1 MVPRI
6 ERRLAPATSIK
17 AILFA
22 NVAAIVVA
30 LVIGGLLFLPF
41 RVSPLSAYADLVGE
55 AFFSRRGFGYTLVEA
70 TPLILVGLGT
80 IFAWRTGFAYLGFQG
95 CLSLGAIAA
104 AWLALRVGVGKPL
117 GNMALVCFLP
127 IVLMV
132 AFAAGSVWSGLV
144 GFARARFGGTE
155 VLVSLM
161 TNYVAA
167 LLVQYL
173 VSGPMRASGDLPQT
187 ALMPRSTWLPHFSGD
202 SPANI
207 GIFVA
212 LACAGAVWI
221 LLRHTV
227 AGYEMMVT
235 GLNPRAARFGGIDV
249 GRRTMLASAVCG
261 GLAALAGPIEIL
273 GNQHRL
279 LDGVGEG
286 LGFIGIVAALLG
298 KLTVGGTVIA
308 SVLYGGL
315 TVGGN
320 AMQRHSGL
328 PSSVVLVVQALIVLL
343 VLASDLIL
351 RYRVVWGRRSQLA
364 ARAG

>member
-1 MVPRI
+1 MTLRI
-6 ERRLAPATSIK
+6 ERRLAPATSLR
-17 AILFA
+17 AILLSNA
-22 NVAAIVVA
+22 VAVAAA
-30 LVIGGLLFLPF
+30 LIAGGLLFLPF
-41 RVSPLSAYADLVGE
+41 HISPFSAYADLVGE
-55 AFFSRRGFGYTLVEA
+55 AFLNRRGFGYTLIEA

-95 CLSLGAIAA
+95 CLAVGAIAG
-104 AWLALRVGVGKPL
+104 AWLALQVGPGRL
-117 GNMALVCFLP
+117 FGDIALASFLP
-127 IVLMV
+127 IALLGS
-132 AFAAGSVWSGLV
+132 FAAGCLWSGLV

-161 TNYVAA
+161 MNYVAA

-173 VSGPMRASGDLPQT
+173 VGGPMRAPGDLPQT
-187 ALMPRSTWLPHFSGD
+187 ALMPRSTWLPYIAVD
-202 SPANI
+202 SRANI

-212 LACAGAVWI
+212 LACAAAVWI
-221 LLRHTV
+221 TLRHTV
-227 AGYEMMVT
+227 AGYEMIVT

-249 GRRTMLASAVCG
+249 SRRTLLASAVCG

-286 LGFIGIVAALLG
+286 LGFLGIVAALLG

-308 SVLYGGL
+308 SILYGGL

-343 VLASDLIL
+343 VLASDLIR
-351 RYRVVWGRRSQLA
+351 RYRIVWASHPLVPA
-364 ARAG
+364 KSA

>member
-1 MVPRI
+1 LVLRI
-6 ERRLAPATSIK
+6 ERRLASDASITTILITNVT
-17 AILFA
+17 AI
-22 NVAAIVVA
+22 AAA

-41 RVSPLSAYADLVGE
+41 RVSPFSAYADLVGE

-95 CLSLGAIAA
+95 CLSVGAIAA
-104 AWLALRVGVGKPL
+104 ACLALQVGGGKPL
-117 GNMALVCFLP
+117 GAMPLVVFLP
-127 IVLMV
+127 IVLIGSFV
-132 AFAAGSVWSGLV
+132 AGSVWSGLV
-144 GFARARFGGTE
+144 GFARAQFGGTE

-161 TNYVAA
+161 MNYVAA

-173 VSGPMRASGDLPQT
+173 VSGPMRAPGDLPQT
-187 ALMPRSTWLPHFSGD
+187 ALMPRSTWLPYFIED
-202 SPANI
+202 SRANI
-207 GIFVA
+207 GVFVA
-212 LACAGAVWI
+212 LACAAVVWAA
-221 LLRHTV
+221 LRHTV
-227 AGYEMMVT
+227 AGYEMIVT
-235 GLNPRAARFGGIDV
+235 GLNPRAARFGGVDV
-249 GRRTMLASAVCG
+249 GLRTMFASAVCG

-298 KLTVGGTVIA
+298 KLTVGGTVVA

-343 VLASDLIL
+343 VLASDLLL
-351 RYRVVWGRRSQLA
+351 RYRLVCGRPPQVPAKRD
-364 ARAG
+364 

>member
-1 MVPRI
+1 LRI
-6 ERRLAPATSIK
+6 ERRLAPATSLR
-17 AILFA
+17 AIALS
-22 NVAAIVVA
+22 NVVAIVLA
-30 LVIGGLLFLPF
+30 LIVGGLLFLPF
-41 RVSPLSAYADLVGE
+41 HISPLAAYADLVGE
-55 AFFSRRGFGYTLVEA
+55 AFLNRRGFGYTLVEA

-95 CLSLGAIAA
+95 CLLVGAIAG
-104 AWLALRVGVGKPL
+104 AWLALQVGPGKL
-117 GNMALVCFLP
+117 FSDIGLAGFLP
-127 IVLMV
+127 IAVIGS
-132 AFAAGSVWSGLV
+132 FAAGCLWSGLV
-144 GFARARFGGTE
+144 GFSRARFGGTE

-161 TNYVAA
+161 MNYVAA

-173 VSGPMRASGDLPQT
+173 VSGPMRAPGDLPQT
-187 ALMPRSTWLPHFSGD
+187 ALMPQTTWLPQIVAD
-202 SPANI
+202 SRANI
-207 GIFVA
+207 GIFIA
-212 LACAGAVWI
+212 LGCAALVGI
-221 LLRHTV
+221 TLRYTV
-227 AGYEMMVT
+227 AGYEMVVT

-249 GRRTMLASAVCG
+249 SRRTLLASAVSG
-261 GLAALAGPIEIL
+261 GLAALAGPIEVL

-308 SVLYGGL
+308 SILYGGL

-343 VLASDLIL
+343 VLASDLM
-351 RYRVVWGRRSQLA
+351 RHYRIAWSRPQLA
-364 ARAG
+364 EVKNV

>member
-1 MVPRI
+1 LVLRI
-6 ERRLAPATSIK
+6 ERRLSPDASMK
-17 AILFA
+17 SILFTNA
-22 NVAAIVVA
+22 AAIAAA
-30 LVIGGLLFLPF
+30 LVVGGLLFLPF
-41 RVSPLSAYADLVGE
+41 HVSPVSAYADLIGE

-95 CLSLGAIAA
+95 CLSIGATAA
-104 AWLALRVGVGKPL
+104 AWLALQVGAGKPL
-117 GNMALVCFLP
+117 GEMPLAGFLP
-127 IVLMV
+127 IVLIGS
-132 AFAAGSVWSGLV
+132 FAAGSVWSGLV

-161 TNYVAA
+161 MNYVAA

-173 VSGPMRASGDLPQT
+173 VSGPMRAPGDLPQT
-187 ALMPRSTWLPHFSGD
+187 ALMPRSTWLPYFITD
-202 SPANI
+202 SRANI
-207 GIFVA
+207 GVFVA
-212 LACAGAVWI
+212 LACAAAVWAA
-221 LLRHTV
+221 LRQTV
-227 AGYEMMVT
+227 AGYEMIVT
-235 GLNPRAARFGGIDV
+235 GLNPRAARFGGV
-249 GRRTMLASAVCG
+249 NVSARTMLASAVCG

-298 KLTVGGTVIA
+298 KLTVGGTVVA

-343 VLASDLIL
+343 VLASDLML
-351 RYRVVWGRRSQLA
+351 RYRVVWGRLPQLTKQSD
-364 ARAG
+364 